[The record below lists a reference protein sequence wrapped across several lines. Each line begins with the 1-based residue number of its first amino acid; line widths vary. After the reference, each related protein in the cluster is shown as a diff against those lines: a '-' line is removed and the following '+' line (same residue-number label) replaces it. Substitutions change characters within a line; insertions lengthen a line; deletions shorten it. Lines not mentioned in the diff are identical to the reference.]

1 MKFRGAAVSGMAGF
15 LALGAASGAY
25 AQVAGVPNPPATG
38 TTREEIL
45 REPVLPVPPTTGQR
59 VTVEGEVERAPCPL
73 ASAEFKDLK
82 VTLRAV
88 EFGDLKGISPDLL
101 APSYARL
108 VGQEIPIAAVCDIR
122 DEAATILRRNGYLA
136 AVQVP
141 PQKIENGVIRFDVLL
156 AKLVDFQVRGNAGR
170 SEKLIA
176 GYLGAIRDLP
186 VFNILEAERYLLLAR
201 DIPGYDVRLTLR
213 PAGGAPGE
221 VIGEVLVA
229 YRPFEL
235 DANFQNYGSNDV
247 GRYGGLLQARINGL
261 FGLGD
266 RTSLGVY
273 STAQTREQTVL
284 LFGQEFLLGREGLKL
299 IGDFTYAWTEPSLGP
314 TVDLKSRTLVG
325 SIEARYPLVRRQA
338 RNLYLGGGF
347 ELVNQRVRLGG
358 LPLSL
363 DRLRVL
369 YARLD
374 ADVIDP
380 QSLASID
387 GYSAAEPLWR
397 VGGSFELR
405 QGISAFNASKG
416 CGANGVRCTVA
427 GAVPPSRPEADPTS
441 FVARLSGFAEYRPTP
456 LLAFSIAPRAQ
467 YANNPL
473 LSYEEFS
480 TGNFTIGRGYDP
492 GTLVGDSGVAVASEI
507 RFGSLVPRSIKD
519 AAFQGYG
526 FFDAAWIWNKDTAS
540 NGIDPQRLYSAGGGI
555 RATYGDRIR
564 FDVGAAVPLKRA
576 GLQTRRGDVR
586 ILANLTVKILPW
598 IGR

>member
-1 MKFRGAAVSGMAGF
+1 MKFTGAAVSGMAGF
-15 LALGAASGAY
+15 LAFGTASQAV
-25 AQVAGVPNPPATG
+25 AQQAVDPASLG

-45 REPVLPVPPTTGQR
+45 RDPVPPIPPTTGQR
-59 VTVEGEVERAPCPL
+59 VTIEGEVERAPCPL
-73 ASAEFKDLK
+73 ADAEFAGLK
-82 VTLRAV
+82 TTLRAV

-101 APSYARL
+101 APSYSRF

-170 SEKLIA
+170 NERLIA

-186 VFNILEAERYLLLAR
+186 VFNIIEAERYLLLAR

-229 YRPFEL
+229 YRPIEL
-235 DANFQNYGSNDV
+235 DSNFQNYGSKDV
-247 GRYGGLLQARINGL
+247 GRYGGLLQARFNGL
-261 FGLGD
+261 LGLGD
-266 RTSLGVY
+266 RTSLGIY
-273 STAQTREQTVL
+273 STAQTREQQVL
-284 LFGQEFLLGREGLKL
+284 LASQEILLGREGLKL
-299 IGDFTYAWTEPSLGP
+299 VGDFTYAWTRPSLGP

-325 SIEARYPLVRRQA
+325 SLEARYPLIRRQA
-338 RNLYLGGGF
+338 TNLYLGGGM
-347 ELVNQRVRLGG
+347 ELVNQRVRLSG
-358 LPLSL
+358 LPLSR
-363 DRLRVL
+363 DKLRVI
-369 YARLD
+369 YGRLD
-374 ADVIDP
+374 ADFIDP
-380 QSLASID
+380 ESLASID
-387 GYSAAEPLWR
+387 GYSAAEPEWR
-397 VGGSFELR
+397 IGGSLELR
-405 QGISAFNASKG
+405 HGIGAFGASKG
-416 CGANGVRCTVA
+416 CGPAGIRCVA
-427 GAVPPSRPEADPTS
+427 GVIPPSRPEADPTS
-441 FVARLSGFAEYRPTP
+441 FVARLSGYVEYRPIP
-456 LLAFSIAPRAQ
+456 ILAFSVAPRVQ

-492 GTLVGDSGVAVASEI
+492 GTLTGDSGVAFANEI
-507 RFGSLVPRSIKD
+507 RVGSLVPRSIKD

-526 FFDAAWIWNKDTAS
+526 FFDAAWVWNKDSAF
-540 NGIDPQRLYSAGGGI
+540 NGIDPQKLYSAGGGV
-555 RATYGDRIR
+555 RMTYGDRIR
-564 FDVGAAVPLKRA
+564 LDVGAAVPLKRA

-586 ILANLTVKILPW
+586 FLANLTVKILPW